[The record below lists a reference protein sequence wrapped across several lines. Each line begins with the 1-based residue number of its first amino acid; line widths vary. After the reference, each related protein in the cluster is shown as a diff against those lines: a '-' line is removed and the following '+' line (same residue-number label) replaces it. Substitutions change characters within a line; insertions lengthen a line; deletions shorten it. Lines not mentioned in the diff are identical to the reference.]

1 MLDTCDAEGHDQ
13 GTLALL
19 SAVSLHSCL
28 SKLHRMSLDVLYC
41 SSVYLDVLL
50 RSQPFFPKR
59 LELLL
64 KVVVFL
70 PPGL

>member
-1 MLDTCDAEGHDQ
+1 MFDTCDAEGHDE
-13 GTLALL
+13 GLLALL

-28 SKLHRMSLDVLYC
+28 SKLHRMSLDALYC
-41 SSVYLDVLL
+41 SSGYLDVLL
-50 RSQPFFPKR
+50 KSQPFFPQR

-64 KVVVFL
+64 KVVIFP